1 VSGHEH
7 GAGNAW
13 PFRLDHE
20 QFGALRFQ
28 DFRGGDIRDVARC
41 LYRDQP
47 EFMQALEA
55 DVRERGVQEPVELGH
70 EDTIKEGH
78 HRLAAAYVAGRD
90 VPVALY
96 GERYPRDPETPRWD
110 QLRRD
115 HPGEYAAR
123 MSHDPRYWDRPQYQ
137 AEDDSEAGQ

>member
-1 VSGHEH
+1 VSGHERS
-7 GAGNAW
+7 AGNAW
-13 PFRLDHE
+13 PFRLNHE

-70 EDTIKEGH
+70 EDTRTRSRKAITGSR
-78 HRLAAAYVAGRD
+78 RLTWRAGMSRWPCTESVTPATRRRHGGTSCAAITR
-90 VPVALY
+90 
-96 GERYPRDPETPRWD
+96 ENT
-110 QLRRD
+110 
-115 HPGEYAAR
+115 
-123 MSHDPRYWDRPQYQ
+123 RP
-137 AEDDSEAGQ
+137 A